1 MRLHRLQLSA
11 FGPFAGE
18 IDVDL
23 DRLGADGL
31 FLLHGDT
38 GAGKTTLLDAI
49 AFGLFGRVP
58 GARNEAKRLRCDRA
72 GPRTKTFVRVE
83 ATLGGH
89 RLEIMRS
96 PAYLRPKARG
106 VGQTQ
111 EKHQVV
117 LRWLDAPPD
126 GVVAEGLTRAEE
138 VGTAVTDLVGMSADQ
153 FFQVVLLPQGE
164 FAKFLRSDTADREV
178 LLERLFDTGRF
189 GTIEE
194 WFSAARRN
202 SAGMLRERQA
212 VIGQLTARVAQAGG
226 APMCQEVQPSQWLA
240 DLRDRL
246 ADQSAAAAETA
257 ELARRADDRAQRR
270 LTVTRRLAGRMD
282 RVRDLRARQ
291 AQLERGRAQRAQW
304 RSALAAH
311 SDAQPVL
318 AAALVAGRLAQ
329 QTRELQVAVDAV
341 RSVAERLVA
350 PDEDVPKTSPD
361 LRAVSATTR
370 EQAGSLV
377 PLILQASDQAQDEMA
392 LSSAGRTVQ
401 QTERRLRSV
410 DQLLGKLPA
419 EVDALS
425 VRVELAQAA
434 ELGLNGIRERVAS
447 AKALVAATTSVLA
460 LRRAEQQAVR
470 SLAAAV
476 DEHQRTVEDR
486 QLLVEKRM
494 LGMAAELAGG
504 LTAGCACPVCGSAE
518 HPRRAVPADGA
529 VNGDQITVAQTA
541 ERAAAAARQAAA
553 SAREKVAVALAKAE
567 ALAGEQTVDQ
577 VSVTLRDLSAMLA
590 VQVAAAA
597 ELVPARAALQSAAA
611 RLRKA
616 GSERQD
622 VAAQHAGAIVETEM
636 LKAAVAARADRLAR
650 GCAGYADIAARRD
663 HLLRLADALDRLAL
677 ATERLDA
684 AEVAQA
690 QALTALTGAITS
702 SGFGDLAAARSA
714 AAVDPA
720 ELSRGLRAAEDELT
734 VVTAGLSEP
743 DLAGLAF
750 AVSPDVEQAER
761 AAEVARARAESA
773 TMTAA
778 ALVARRDGV
787 AVAAARLV
795 HAWRELEPVSA
806 ADAELAALTDVIL
819 GKGQNFK
826 AMSLRT
832 YVLSAKLAQVAL
844 SAGERLAAMSSGRYT
859 FVRSDEKES
868 RGRSGG
874 LGLDIL
880 DAFSGLVRPA
890 KTLSGGESFLASLAL
905 ALGLADVVAAEAGG
919 RQLDT
924 MFIDEGFGSL
934 DADTLEMVMGTLDEL
949 RAGGRIVGLV
959 SHVDELRQRIPSRLH
974 IRRAP
979 AGSDLELSA
988 C

>member
-1 MRLHRLQLSA
+1 VRLHRLQLSA
-11 FGPFAGE
+11 FGPFAGP

-23 DRLGADGL
+23 DLLGADGL

-72 GPRTKTFVRVE
+72 DPKTKTFVRVE
-83 ATLGGH
+83 TTLGGH
-89 RLEIMRS
+89 RLEIVRS
-96 PAYLRPKARG
+96 PAYLRQKARG
-106 VGQTQ
+106 IGLTQ

-126 GVVAEGLTRAEE
+126 GVGPDGLTRAEE
-138 VGTAVTDLVGMSADQ
+138 VGTAVTDLLGMSADQ

-194 WFSAARRN
+194 WFSVARRN
-202 SAGMLRERQA
+202 SASLLRGRQA
-212 VIGQLTARVAQAGG
+212 VIGQLTARVSEAAG
-226 APMCQEVQPSQWLA
+226 APMCEEVPTAQWLA

-246 ADQSAAAAETA
+246 ADQSAAAADTA
-257 ELARRADDRAQRR
+257 ELARRADHAAQRR
-270 LTVTRRLAGRMD
+270 LTVTRRLAARTD
-282 RVRDLRARQ
+282 RVRDLRVRQ
-291 AQLERGRAQRAQW
+291 AKLDRATAQRAEW

-318 AAALVAGRLAQ
+318 AAATVAGRLAE
-329 QTRELQVAVDAV
+329 QTGELQVAVDAA
-341 RSVAERLVA
+341 RSVTERLVA

-370 EQAGSLV
+370 EQAGSLGSLV
-377 PLILQASDQAQDEMA
+377 LQAREQAQDEIS
-392 LSSAGRTVQ
+392 LSSAGRTVR
-401 QTERRLRSV
+401 QTEHRLRAL
-410 DQLLGKLPA
+410 DMLLGEMPA
-419 EVDALS
+419 EVDAS
-425 VRVELAQAA
+425 SARVELATAA
-434 ELGLNGIRERVAS
+434 ELGLNSVRERVAS
-447 AKALVAATTSVLA
+447 AKALLAATTSVLTLRGAERQA
-460 LRRAEQQAVR
+460 LRSWAV
-470 SLAAAV
+470 AV
-476 DEHQRTVEDR
+476 DEHHRTVEDR
-486 QLLVEKRM
+486 QRLVEKRM
-494 LGMAAELAGG
+494 QGMAAELAGG
-504 LTAGCACPVCGSAE
+504 LSAGCACPVCGSAE
-518 HPRRAVPADGA
+518 HPRRAAPAHGA
-529 VNGDQITVAQTA
+529 VNGDQITAAQSSERVA
-541 ERAAAAARQAAA
+541 EAARQAAA
-553 SAREKVAVALAKAE
+553 GAREKVAVALAKAE
-567 ALAGEQTVDQ
+567 AVAGGQTLDQATAALQDVSALLAEQ
-577 VSVTLRDLSAMLA
+577 M
-590 VQVAAAA
+590 AAAA
-597 ELVPARAALQSAAA
+597 DLVPARTALQSAAA
-611 RLRKA
+611 RQRKA
-616 GSERQD
+616 GAERQRA
-622 VAAQHAGAIVETEM
+622 AAQHAGAAVETGM
-636 LKAAVAARADRLAR
+636 LTAAIAARADRLAT
-650 GCAGYADIAARRD
+650 GCAGYADVDARRG
-663 HLLRLADALDRLAL
+663 HLLRLADALDRLAV

-690 QALTALTGAITS
+690 QALTALTDAITS
-702 SGFGDLAAARSA
+702 SGLGDLATARSA

-720 ELSRGLRAAEDELT
+720 EQSRRLRAAEDELT
-734 VVTAGLSEP
+734 VVTAGLSDPE
-743 DLAGLAF
+743 LAGLAF
-750 AVSPDVEQAER
+750 AVSPDVEHAEK
-761 AAEVARARAESA
+761 AAELARARAESS

-778 ALVARRDGV
+778 ALAARRDG
-787 AVAAARLV
+787 AAAAAALLV
-795 HAWRELEPVSA
+795 QAWRELEPVSA

-819 GKGQNFK
+819 GQGQNFK

-832 YVLSAKLAQVAL
+832 YVLAAKLAQVAL
-844 SAGERLAAMSSGRYT
+844 SAGQRLSAMSGGRYT

-934 DADTLEMVMGTLDEL
+934 DADTLDMVMGTLDEL
-949 RAGGRIVGLV
+949 RVGGRIVGLV

-974 IRRAP
+974 IRRTP
-979 AGSDLELSA
+979 AGSNLELSS